1 MKTALLLR
9 CVMSQRGELVSSI
22 KKKKEQSFRNIHGM
36 EIGGAME
43 TRKQLVL
50 CNVWSGEGLSP
61 VMLERMK
68 RNPRA
73 HRALVI
79 TITSYY
85 CTLQHLPVYCTK

>member
-1 MKTALLLR
+1 
-9 CVMSQRGELVSSI
+9 
-22 KKKKEQSFRNIHGM
+22 M

-43 TRKQLVL
+43 TRKQLVS

-79 TITSYY
+79 ITITSYY
-85 CTLQHLPVYCTK
+85 CTLQHLPVYYTK

>member
-1 MKTALLLR
+1 
-9 CVMSQRGELVSSI
+9 
-22 KKKKEQSFRNIHGM
+22 M

-61 VMLERMK
+61 VMLEHMK

-85 CTLQHLPVYCTK
+85 CTLQHLHVYYTK